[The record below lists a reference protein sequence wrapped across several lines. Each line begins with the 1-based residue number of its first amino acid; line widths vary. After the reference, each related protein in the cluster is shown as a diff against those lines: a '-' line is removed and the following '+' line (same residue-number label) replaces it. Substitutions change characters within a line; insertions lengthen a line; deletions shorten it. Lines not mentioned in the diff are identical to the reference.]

1 MRPHQV
7 PVDSIPSLRKLLTQ
21 PRARAEDCIDTLWAA
36 RDVCAVPRPLPSE
49 GRGAGRSTTPS
60 LLAEAC
66 AAPVKLAPRVA
77 ACLEQRQRCFCAAAR
92 LAGPVPQLCTEGRAH
107 AASRLARN
115 GSEILALRRLGPI
128 QGKPP
133 EVLGLFA
140 EEQTHAARPPLHRG
154 ERALVSLPASGRP
167 ASSRVFSEEE
177 PPRLEGTLTAV
188 PLNRTEKDSRNR
200 SGAAARPPRARARGR
215 TSFSSRAFARTLR
228 RPSRADATECVWC
241 KPTHAQFR
249 PPYTIETRLILPV
262 VIRLSQR
269 LSHACS
275 NISIIKRSCE
285 WLIISVIIY

>member
-1 MRPHQV
+1 M
-7 PVDSIPSLRKLLTQ
+7 IPSGQHVTCARFRSPFL
-21 PRARAEDCIDTLWAA
+21 PREGAPAA
-36 RDVCAVPRPLPSE
+36 AQQ
-49 GRGAGRSTTPS
+49 PS

-188 PLNRTEKDSRNR
+188 PSHRTEKDSRKSKWGR
-200 SGAAARPPRARARGR
+200 GATAACARAKKDLLLRARV
-215 TSFSSRAFARTLR
+215 RA
-228 RPSRADATECVWC
+228 
-241 KPTHAQFR
+241 HA
-249 PPYTIETRLILPV
+249 PPA
-262 VIRLSQR
+262 Q
-269 LSHACS
+269 
-275 NISIIKRSCE
+275 
-285 WLIISVIIY
+285 